1 MTSIKKIKER
11 HKQEEQERLKKELR
25 KRLTEESLQ
34 ASYDRGDGTDTD
46 DLEFIVGGQKVWI
59 WSAPRPADADE
70 WYWTDNTISAALED
84 TRSEVEVEEDSMNF
98 NYYEKGRSS
107 YEK

>member
-25 KRLTEESLQ
+25 KHLTEESLQ
-34 ASYDRGDGTDTD
+34 ASYDRGDAPTLTD
-46 DLEFIVGGQKVWI
+46 DLEFIVEGQKVWI

-70 WYWTDNTISAALED
+70 WYWTNDTISAALED
-84 TRSEVEVEEDSMNF
+84 TRSEVEVEED
-98 NYYEKGRSS
+98 R
-107 YEK
+107 